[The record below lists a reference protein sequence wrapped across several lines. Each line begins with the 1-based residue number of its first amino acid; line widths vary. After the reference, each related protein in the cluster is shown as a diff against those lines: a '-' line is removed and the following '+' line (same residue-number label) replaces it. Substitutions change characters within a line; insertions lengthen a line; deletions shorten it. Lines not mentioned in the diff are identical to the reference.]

1 MMFVIIAICN
11 KVKRDKMNQNFFD
24 IIEKKSGIKLNDG
37 QKKAVLHTEG
47 PALVLAVPGSGKT
60 TMLIVRTAN
69 LILNKGINPSSI
81 LSVTFNRAAV
91 KDMEDRYNKIF
102 GWAGKRVFFSTIHAF
117 ALKIIRAYK
126 RGGSLKIIEGDRSTV
141 SKTSILKKIY
151 YEVNEEYPGDDII
164 DELSGNIGYIKNMMI
179 EENEI
184 DSHNFKTQNIK
195 EIYKKYEDIKK
206 EHGFIDFDDMLS
218 LCYKILKSSPDI
230 LSMIRRQFR
239 YIQVDEFQDNSKIQN
254 EIIKLIASPLNNIF
268 TVADDDQSIYG
279 FRGAF
284 PEGVLN
290 FKEDYNNA
298 GIFYL
303 EQNYRSTKAIVDLSG
318 EFIKSNLKRYNKNI
332 FTENEQG
339 KPVEI
344 LEFKSTYEQIKH
356 IRKNIMD
363 KGDFSSYA
371 VLFRNNV
378 SAVAIVDEFERYGIP
393 FYARDNSSNFFK
405 SRVADDIVSFMH
417 FALDNSD
424 INAFKKIYYK
434 SGCFISKQILENALK
449 NYKSGSII
457 KSLKDCGE
465 INSFQRSR
473 LINFEKCIK
482 SIPYKKPSIA
492 IHIIENDMYYDEYL
506 KNSGKNGSAPD
517 TAEAVLQTLKLIAG
531 CTNTIIEFLARLDYL
546 SKLFIDARSNRGKN
560 AVVLST
566 LHSSK
571 GLEFT
576 NVYIADLTDGIFPS
590 QGCIDDFEKGDNSAL
605 EEERRLFYVGM
616 TRAKK
621 HLSLCAV
628 SSKNGEPA
636 PYSRFVGEVFSIINP
651 AEIEA
656 KK

>member
-1 MMFVIIAICN
+1 M
-11 KVKRDKMNQNFFD
+11 DQNFFD
-24 IIEKKSGIKLNDG
+24 IVEKKSGIRLNDG
-37 QKKAVLHTEG
+37 QKKAVFHTDG

-69 LILNKGINPSSI
+69 LILNKGINPSNI

-91 KDMEDRYNKIF
+91 KDMEDRLNRIF
-102 GWAGKRVFFSTIHAF
+102 GWTGKKAFFSTIHAF
-117 ALKIIRAYK
+117 ALKIIKVYK
-126 RGGSLKIIEGDRSTV
+126 SGSSLKIIEGDRSTV
-141 SKTSILKKIY
+141 SKTSLLKKIY

-164 DELSGNIGYIKNMMI
+164 DELSGCIGYIKNMMI

-184 DSHNFKTQNIK
+184 DSHDFKIMNLK

-206 EHGFIDFDDMLS
+206 KNGYIDFDDMLS
-218 LCYKILKSSPDI
+218 LCYKTLKNSPEL
-230 LSMIRRQFR
+230 LSMIRKQFK

-254 EIIKLIASPLNNIF
+254 EIIKLIASPYNNLF

-290 FKEDYNNA
+290 FKDDYNDA
-298 GIFYL
+298 SIFYL
-303 EQNYRSTKAIVDLSG
+303 EQNFRSTKAIVDLSA
-318 EFIKSNLKRYNKNI
+318 EFIKSNLKRYNKNS

-356 IRKNIMD
+356 IRKSIID
-363 KGDFSSYA
+363 KKDFSDYA
-371 VLFRNNV
+371 VLFRNNI
-378 SAVAIVDEFERYGIP
+378 SSIAIADEFERYGIP
-393 FYARDNSSNFFK
+393 FYARDNNSNFFK
-405 SRVADDIVSFMH
+405 NRVVDDIVSFLH

-424 INAFKKIYYK
+424 VKAFKKIYYK
-434 SGCFISKQILENALK
+434 SGCFLSKQVLENALK
-449 NYKSGSII
+449 NYESGSII
-457 KSLKDCGE
+457 KALKDSSE
-465 INSFQRSR
+465 INSFQKSR
-473 LINFEKCIK
+473 LINFEKCMR
-482 SIPYKKPSIA
+482 SIPYSKPSIA
-492 IHIIENDMYYDEYL
+492 IHIIENDMYYHEYL
-506 KNSGKNGSAPD
+506 KNSSNMGSAPD

-546 SKLFIDARSNRGKN
+546 SKIFIDARNNRGKN
-560 AVVLST
+560 AVILST

-576 NVYIADLTDGIFPS
+576 NVYITDLTDGTFPS
-590 QGCIDDFEKGDNSAL
+590 QGCIDDFEKGDSSAL

-636 PYSRFVGEVFSIINP
+636 PFSRFVGEVFSIINP
-651 AEIEA
+651 AEIAA
-656 KK
+656 KN